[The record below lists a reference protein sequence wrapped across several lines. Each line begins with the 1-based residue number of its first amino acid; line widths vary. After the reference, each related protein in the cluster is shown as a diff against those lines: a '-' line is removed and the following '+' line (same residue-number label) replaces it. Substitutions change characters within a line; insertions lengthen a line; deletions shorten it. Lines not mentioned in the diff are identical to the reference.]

1 MMKRTVQE
9 EVNLIIREWYK
20 NGLIKRKTMFNFIST
35 TMPMLEQIKVN
46 SKNGKCVCS
55 ISDYLCYFIEVLND
69 KEVAVNVLAH
79 LRVSNKAV
87 YNEVIDLLTIKDL
100 VILTK
105 SKQEILESK
114 NLDKVKKSLR
124 TKLDKQTKAISQETQ
139 NNV

>member
-69 KEVAVNVLAH
+69 KEAAVNVLAH
-79 LRVSNKAV
+79 LRASNKAV

-105 SKQEILESK
+105 SKPEILESK

>member
-9 EVNLIIREWYK
+9 VVNLIIREWYK

-69 KEVAVNVLAH
+69 KEAAVNVLAH
-79 LRVSNKAV
+79 LRASNKAV

-105 SKQEILESK
+105 SKPEILESK